1 MFCFGRLTNYRQTL
15 KEYREFRK
23 FLLKSGFIMMQESV
37 YCKLVLNATVASAVI
52 ALVRKNKPA
61 EGIVQAFLL
70 TEKQFS
76 KIEIITGEYKSDTLD
91 TDERLTVL

>member
-1 MFCFGRLTNYRQTL
+1 M
-15 KEYREFRK
+15 
-23 FLLKSGFIMMQESV
+23 
-37 YCKLVLNATVASAVI
+37 ASAVI